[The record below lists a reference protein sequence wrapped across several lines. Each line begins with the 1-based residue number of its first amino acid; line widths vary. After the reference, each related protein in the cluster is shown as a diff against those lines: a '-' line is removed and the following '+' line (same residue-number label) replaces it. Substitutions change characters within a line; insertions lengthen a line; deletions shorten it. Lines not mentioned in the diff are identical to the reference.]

1 MNKTHLTSFFTKAV
15 LCLSLFVGMATTLSY
30 AATQSQIR
38 VEGIVVDQNGE
49 AVVGA
54 SVLLKGASNTGTAT
68 DADGKFS
75 INAPSNGTLS
85 VICIGFTSQEI
96 AINGKANLEIV
107 LSEDSTLLDAT
118 VVVGYASQKK
128 SNLTGAVSTI
138 KGDALENRPVQDVS
152 HALQGVSPGLNIT
165 TTTSGGEL
173 GQSMNI
179 NIRGAGSIGTGSSA
193 DPLIL
198 IDGIEGDLNTVN
210 PNDIESIS
218 VLKDAAASSI
228 YGARAAFGVILVTT
242 KGGKS
247 GKIHVNY
254 SGNVRFT
261 SAVQKPQMVDSY
273 SFAQYWNMAAAN
285 AGGGVQFGA
294 EALQR
299 IQNFQKGIID
309 ESLGM
314 NKSGISDLNGDNN
327 LDSYASAYANNNW
340 FDFFY
345 RDNVPSQEHNLSVT
359 GGSEKI
365 NFAVSGNFLGDQGI
379 LAVGT
384 DKLKRYTLNGKI
396 GAQIAKWVRFDYNI
410 KYTRSDYSRPS
421 YLKENGGGLFYHN
434 IARRWPTVPA
444 YDINGNPVPGMEI
457 NELLHGGDALDRKDY
472 MTHQAAFVFEP
483 IENWHIN
490 INGSYQ
496 TYNYSSHQS
505 YLPIVGYY
513 ADGTI
518 SGFAANGNYGA
529 GQSAVVENTAKQ
541 DYYTFNA
548 VTDYS
553 RTIKKH
559 YFKVMAGFNAELKK
573 YNTLRA
579 EGQTLNS
586 TSTPYLKQTTENQKV
601 NGTAQEYALAGFF
614 GRINYNYDE
623 RYLFEANLRYDGSS
637 RFVGAKRWGLFP
649 SFSAGWNIA
658 KEPFMENAQKTVN
671 LLKIRASWG
680 SLGNS
685 NTNSWYPF
693 YQTMGVG
700 SSNSSWLI
708 GGKQQNTASMA
719 AIVSSEMTWE
729 TVQTLD
735 FGFDFGFFNNRL
747 TGVFD
752 WYDRKTLGMVGP
764 APTLPSILG
773 ANAPNINNCDLKT
786 TGWELEISWRDHIN
800 DFHYGARVVL
810 SDYTS
815 KVTNYPNE
823 TKALSQSY
831 YSGMTLG
838 EIWGYETQGI
848 AQTQEE
854 MNSWLANNKP
864 TWGSNWGPGDIMY
877 KDLNNDGVVNQGNN
891 TATDSGDRKV
901 IGNNTP
907 RYSYGISL
915 DAGWKGIDF
924 SIFFQGVGK
933 RDWAFGKGDIYF
945 WSTDGRLWQSC
956 CFKEHLN
963 CWTEENPNGYYPKPY
978 LQGNITKNQEV
989 QSRYLQDASYCR
1001 IKNLQIGY
1009 TFPEKWMSPAHISKL
1024 RIYFSADN
1032 LYTFTKMS
1040 GQFDPE
1046 VLSGFYA
1053 SGKTYPL
1060 TRTYSFG
1067 LNLNF

>member
-1 MNKTHLTSFFTKAV
+1 MKAM
-15 LCLSLFVGMATTLSY
+15 LCLSLLFVASATIAY
-30 AATQSQIR
+30 AANQNQIR
-38 VEGIVVDQNGE
+38 VEGTVVDQNGE

-54 SVLLKGASNTGTAT
+54 SVLLNGATSTGTAT

-75 INAPSNGTLS
+75 LLAPANGSLS
-85 VICIGFTSQEI
+85 VICIGFTTQEV
-96 AINGKANLEIV
+96 AINGKSVLEVV
-107 LSEDSTLLDAT
+107 LKEDSTLLDAT
-118 VVVGYASQKK
+118 VVVGYSVQKK

-138 KGDALENRPVQDVS
+138 SGDILESRPVSDVS
-152 HALQGVSPGLNIT
+152 HALQGVSPGLNIST
-165 TTTSGGEL
+165 TANGGEL

-179 NIRGAGSIGTGSSA
+179 NIRGAGSIGSGSSA
-193 DPLIL
+193 APLIL
-198 IDGIEGDLNTVN
+198 IDGIEGDLNAVN

-242 KGGKS
+242 KSGKA
-247 GKIHVNY
+247 GKIHVSY
-254 SGNVRFT
+254 TGNVRFT
-261 SAVQKPQMVDSY
+261 SATQKPEMVDSY
-273 SFAQYWNMAAAN
+273 SFAKYWNMAAAN
-285 AGGGVQFGA
+285 AGGATQFGE
-294 EALQR
+294 EAMQR
-299 IQNFQKGIID
+299 IQKFQQGIID
-309 ESLGM
+309 KSLLM
-314 NKSGISDLNGDNN
+314 NSSGISDLNGDNK
-327 LDSYASAYANNNW
+327 LDSYGSAYANNNW

-345 RDNVPSQEHNLSVT
+345 RDGVPSQEHNLSIT

-365 NFAVSGNFLGDQGI
+365 NFALSGNFLGDQGI

-384 DKLKRYTLNGKI
+384 DKLKRYTLNAKI
-396 GAQIAKWVRFDYNI
+396 GAQMAKWARVDYNV

-444 YDINGNPVPGMEI
+444 YDENGNAVPGMEI
-457 NELLHGGDALDRKDY
+457 EELLHGGQALDRKEY
-472 MTHQAAFVFEP
+472 MTHQLAFDFEP
-483 IENWHIN
+483 ITDWHIN
-490 INGSYQ
+490 VNGSYQ
-496 TYNYSSHQS
+496 KYSYESHQT
-505 YLPIVGYY
+505 YLPIVSYN

-518 SGFAANGNYGA
+518 AGYAANGNYGP
-529 GQSAVVENTAKQ
+529 GQSAVVDNTAKQ
-541 DYYTFNA
+541 DYFTLNA
-548 VTDYS
+548 VTHYS
-553 RTIKKH
+553 KTIQKH

-573 YNTLRA
+573 YSTLYG
-579 EGQTLNS
+579 EGTTLNS
-586 TSTPYLKQTTENQKV
+586 TTTPYLSQTTENQKV
-601 NGTAQEYALAGFF
+601 RGTAQEYAIAGFF

-623 RYLFEANLRYDGSS
+623 RYLIEANLRYDGSS
-637 RFVGAKRWGLFP
+637 RFVGNKRWGLFP

-658 KEPFMENAQKTVN
+658 KEPFMENAKKTVN

-693 YQTMGVG
+693 YSTMGVG
-700 SSNSSWLI
+700 SSNSAWLI
-708 GGKQQNTASMA
+708 DGKQQNTASMA
-719 AIVSSEMTWE
+719 PIVSSEMTWE

-735 FGFDFGFFNNRL
+735 FGLDFAFFNNRL
-747 TGVFD
+747 TGIFD
-752 WYDRKTLGMVGP
+752 WYNRNTLGMVGP

-773 ANAPNINNCDLKT
+773 AEAPKINNCDLRT
-786 TGWELEISWRDHIN
+786 NGWELEISWRDHVS
-800 DFHYGARVVL
+800 DFQYGARVVL

-815 KVTNYPNE
+815 VVTKYPNE
-823 TKALSQSY
+823 TKALSQTY
-831 YSGMTLG
+831 YPGMTIG

-848 AQTQEE
+848 AQSQTE
-854 MNSWLANNKP
+854 MDAWLVKNKP

-877 KDLNNDGVVNQGNN
+877 KDQNGDGIVNTGNN

-915 DAGWKGIDF
+915 DAAWKGIDF
-924 SIFFQGVGK
+924 AIFFQGVGK
-933 RDWAFGKGDIYF
+933 RDWAFSAGDIYF

-963 CWTEENPNGYYPKPY
+963 CWTPENPNGYYPKPY
-978 LQGNITKNQEV
+978 LQGNIKKNQEV
-989 QSRYLQDASYCR
+989 QTRYLQDASYCR
-1001 IKNLQIGY
+1001 IKNIQLGY

-1024 RIYFSADN
+1024 RVYFSADN
-1032 LYTFTKMS
+1032 LCTFTKMA

-1046 VLSGFYA
+1046 VLNGLYA

-1060 TRTYSFG
+1060 TRTFSFG